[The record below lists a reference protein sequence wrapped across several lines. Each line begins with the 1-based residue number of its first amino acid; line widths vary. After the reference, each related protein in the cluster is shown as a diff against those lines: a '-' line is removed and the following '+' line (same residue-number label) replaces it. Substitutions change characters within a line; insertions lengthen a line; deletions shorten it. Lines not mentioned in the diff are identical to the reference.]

1 MGYDGEN
8 LYLGIDEPEPV
19 IVGKCAYCREDIY
32 EGTECFCCNGVLVHT
47 ECFGDYVQDEYSESE
62 LAGALGFEQKTAQGG
77 NMKVYKG
84 TDRQMKCRGMQYTL
98 GETAVF
104 DGEPHLCRA
113 GLHACEQPIDVL
125 NHYTPNESRYFEAEA
140 EEVSAER
147 ESSDSKIVAKKMTLK
162 AEIGVPGLVKA
173 QIEYVK
179 NQIGFEDAIKRAN
192 AEKENHATGDQ
203 GAASATG
210 NRGAASAT
218 GNRGAASATGYRGA
232 ASATGDQGAASATSN
247 LGAASATGNQ
257 GAASATGYRGAASAT
272 GNRGAASATGYQ
284 GAASATGD
292 QGAASATGYQGAA
305 SATGK
310 AGVALAAGYEC
321 KAMGALG
328 CAICCVERGEWDG
341 ETYPIIAVKAAIV
354 DGEKIKADTWYCL
367 KNGEFVEV
375 E

>member
-1 MGYDGEN
+1 
-8 LYLGIDEPEPV
+8 
-19 IVGKCAYCREDIY
+19 
-32 EGTECFCCNGVLVHT
+32 
-47 ECFGDYVQDEYSESE
+47 
-62 LAGALGFEQKTAQGG
+62 
-77 NMKVYKG
+77 MKVYKG
-84 TDRQMKCRGMQYTL
+84 TDKDMKCRGFQYKL

-104 DGEPHLCRA
+104 DGEPHLCKA

-179 NQIGFEDAIKRAN
+179 SQIGFDDAIKRAN
-192 AEKENHATGDQ
+192 AEKENHATSD
-203 GAASATG
+203 
-210 NRGAASAT
+210 
-218 GNRGAASATGYRGA
+218 RGA
-232 ASATGDQGAASATSN
+232 ASATGD
-247 LGAASATGNQ
+247 
-257 GAASATGYRGAASAT
+257 
-272 GNRGAASATGYQ
+272 
-284 GAASATGD
+284 
-292 QGAASATGYQGAA
+292 QGAA

-328 CAICCVERGEWDG
+328 CAICCVERGKWDG
-341 ETYPIIAVKAAIV
+341 EAHPIIAAKAAIV
-354 DGEKIKADTWYCL
+354 DGEKIKADTWYQL

>member
-98 GETAVF
+98 GEAAVF

-125 NHYTPNESRYFEAEA
+125 NHYAPNESRYFEADA
-140 EEVSAER
+140 EEVTDER
-147 ESSDSKIVAKKMTLK
+147 ESDDSKIVAKKMMLK

-192 AEKENHATGDQ
+192 AEKENHATGYQ
-203 GAASATG
+203 
-210 NRGAASAT
+210 
-218 GNRGAASATGYRGA
+218 GA
-232 ASATGDQGAASATSN
+232 ASATGDQGAASAT
-247 LGAASATGNQ
+247 GNQ
-257 GAASATGYRGAASAT
+257 GAAST
-272 GNRGAASATGYQ
+272 TGYQ
-284 GAASATGD
+284 GAASTTGD
-292 QGAASATGYQGAA
+292 HGAASATGYQGAA

-310 AGVALAAGYEC
+310 AGVALAAGLEC

-328 CAICCVERGEWDG
+328 CAICCVERDEWNG
-341 ETYPIIAVKAAIV
+341 KTYPIVAVKAAIV
-354 DGEKIKADTWYCL
+354 DGENIRADTWYQL

>member
-1 MGYDGEN
+1 
-8 LYLGIDEPEPV
+8 
-19 IVGKCAYCREDIY
+19 
-32 EGTECFCCNGVLVHT
+32 
-47 ECFGDYVQDEYSESE
+47 
-62 LAGALGFEQKTAQGG
+62 
-77 NMKVYKG
+77 MKVYKG
-84 TDRQMKCRGMQYTL
+84 TNKDMKCRGFQYKL

-104 DGEPHLCRA
+104 DGEPHLCKA

-179 NQIGFEDAIKRAN
+179 SQIGFDDAIKRAN
-192 AEKENHATGDQ
+192 AEKENHATGNLGAASATGYLGAASATGDRGAASATGNLGAASATGNRGSASATGNR

-218 GNRGAASATGYRGA
+218 GNRGAASATGDR
-232 ASATGDQGAASATSN
+232 
-247 LGAASATGNQ
+247 

-272 GNRGAASATGYQ
+272 GDLGAASATGDLGAASATGDRGAASATG
-284 GAASATGD
+284 D
-292 QGAASATGYQGAA
+292 RGAA

-310 AGVALAAGYEC
+310 AGVALAAGLEC

-328 CAICCVERGEWDG
+328 CAICCVERGEWNG
-341 ETYPIIAVKAAIV
+341 KTYPIVAVKAAIV
-354 DGEKIKADTWYCL
+354 DGENIRADTWYQL
-367 KNGEFVEV
+367 KNGKFVEV

>member
-1 MGYDGEN
+1 
-8 LYLGIDEPEPV
+8 
-19 IVGKCAYCREDIY
+19 
-32 EGTECFCCNGVLVHT
+32 
-47 ECFGDYVQDEYSESE
+47 
-62 LAGALGFEQKTAQGG
+62 
-77 NMKVYKG
+77 MKVYKG

-98 GETAVF
+98 GEAAVF

-125 NHYTPNESRYFEAEA
+125 NHYAPNESRYFEADA
-140 EEVSAER
+140 EGVTDER
-147 ESSDSKIVAKKMTLK
+147 ESNDSKIVAKKMTLK

-173 QIEYVK
+173 QIEYIK

-192 AEKENHATGDQ
+192 AEKENHATGYQ
-203 GAASATG
+203 
-210 NRGAASAT
+210 
-218 GNRGAASATGYRGA
+218 
-232 ASATGDQGAASATSN
+232 
-247 LGAASATGNQ
+247 GAASATGNQ

-272 GNRGAASATGYQ
+272 GDRGAASATGYQGAASATGYQGAASATGYQ

-292 QGAASATGYQGAA
+292 QGAASATGDRGAA

-341 ETYPIIAVKAAIV
+341 EAHPIIAVKAAIV
-354 DGEKIKADTWYCL
+354 DGEKIKADTWYRL
-367 KNGEFVEV
+367 KNGEFEEV
-375 E
+375 R

>member
-1 MGYDGEN
+1 
-8 LYLGIDEPEPV
+8 
-19 IVGKCAYCREDIY
+19 
-32 EGTECFCCNGVLVHT
+32 
-47 ECFGDYVQDEYSESE
+47 
-62 LAGALGFEQKTAQGG
+62 
-77 NMKVYKG
+77 MKVYKG

-98 GETAVF
+98 GEAAVF

-179 NQIGFEDAIKRAN
+179 SQIGFDDAIKRAN
-192 AEKENHATGDQ
+192 AEKENHATG
-203 GAASATG
+203 
-210 NRGAASAT
+210 
-218 GNRGAASATGYRGA
+218 YLGA
-232 ASATGDQGAASATSN
+232 ASATGD
-247 LGAASATGNQ
+247 
-257 GAASATGYRGAASAT
+257 R
-272 GNRGAASATGYQ
+272 
-284 GAASATGD
+284 
-292 QGAASATGYQGAA
+292 GAA

-310 AGVALAAGYEC
+310 AGVALAAGLEC

-341 ETYPIIAVKAAIV
+341 NTYPIIAVKAAIV
-354 DGEKIKADTWYCL
+354 DGETIKPDTWYRL
-367 KNGEFVEV
+367 ENGEFVEV

>member
-1 MGYDGEN
+1 
-8 LYLGIDEPEPV
+8 
-19 IVGKCAYCREDIY
+19 
-32 EGTECFCCNGVLVHT
+32 
-47 ECFGDYVQDEYSESE
+47 
-62 LAGALGFEQKTAQGG
+62 
-77 NMKVYKG
+77 MKVYKG
-84 TDRQMKCRGMQYTL
+84 TDKDMKCRGFQYKL

-104 DGEPHLCRA
+104 DGEPHLCKA

-179 NQIGFEDAIKRAN
+179 SQIGFDDAIKRAN
-192 AEKENHATGDQ
+192 AEKENHATSD
-203 GAASATG
+203 
-210 NRGAASAT
+210 
-218 GNRGAASATGYRGA
+218 RGA
-232 ASATGDQGAASATSN
+232 ASATGDQGAASAT
-247 LGAASATGNQ
+247 
-257 GAASATGYRGAASAT
+257 
-272 GNRGAASATGYQ
+272 
-284 GAASATGD
+284 GD
-292 QGAASATGYQGAA
+292 QGAA

-328 CAICCVERGEWDG
+328 CAICCVERGKWDG
-341 ETYPIIAVKAAIV
+341 EAHPIIAAKAAIV
-354 DGEKIKADTWYCL
+354 DGEKIKADTWYQL

>member
-1 MGYDGEN
+1 
-8 LYLGIDEPEPV
+8 
-19 IVGKCAYCREDIY
+19 
-32 EGTECFCCNGVLVHT
+32 
-47 ECFGDYVQDEYSESE
+47 
-62 LAGALGFEQKTAQGG
+62 
-77 NMKVYKG
+77 MKVYKG
-84 TDRQMKCRGMQYTL
+84 TDKDMKCRGFQYKL
-98 GETAVF
+98 GEAAVF

-125 NHYTPNESRYFEAEA
+125 NHYAPNESRYFEADA
-140 EEVSAER
+140 EEVTDER
-147 ESSDSKIVAKKMTLK
+147 ESDDSKIVAKKMMLK

-192 AEKENHATGDQ
+192 AEKENHATGYQ

-210 NRGAASAT
+210 YQ
-218 GNRGAASATGYRGA
+218 GAASATGYQGA
-232 ASATGDQGAASATSN
+232 ASATGD
-247 LGAASATGNQ
+247 Q

-272 GNRGAASATGYQ
+272 GNRGAASATGNR
-284 GAASATGD
+284 
-292 QGAASATGYQGAA
+292 GAA

-310 AGVALAAGYEC
+310 AGVALAAGLEC

-328 CAICCVERGEWDG
+328 CAICGVERGEWNG
-341 ETYPIIAVKAAIV
+341 ESYPIIAVKAAIV
-354 DGEKIKADTWYCL
+354 DGEKIKAGTWYQL

>member
-1 MGYDGEN
+1 M
-8 LYLGIDEPEPV
+8 
-19 IVGKCAYCREDIY
+19 R
-32 EGTECFCCNGVLVHT
+32 
-47 ECFGDYVQDEYSESE
+47 
-62 LAGALGFEQKTAQGG
+62 
-77 NMKVYKG
+77 VYKG

-104 DGEPHLCRA
+104 DGEPHLCKA

-147 ESSDSKIVAKKMTLK
+147 ESSDSKIVARKMTLK

-179 NQIGFEDAIKRAN
+179 SQIGFDDAIKRAN
-192 AEKENHATGDQ
+192 AEKENHATGD
-203 GAASATG
+203 
-210 NRGAASAT
+210 
-218 GNRGAASATGYRGA
+218 
-232 ASATGDQGAASATSN
+232 
-247 LGAASATGNQ
+247 
-257 GAASATGYRGAASAT
+257 
-272 GNRGAASATGYQ
+272 Q

-305 SATGK
+305 SATGYRGAASATGYQGAASATGK
-310 AGVALAAGYEC
+310 AGVALAAGCEC

-341 ETYPIIAVKAAIV
+341 NTYPIIAVKAAIV
-354 DGEKIKADTWYCL
+354 DGETIKPDTWYRL
-367 KNGEFVEV
+367 ENGEFVEV

>member
-1 MGYDGEN
+1 
-8 LYLGIDEPEPV
+8 
-19 IVGKCAYCREDIY
+19 
-32 EGTECFCCNGVLVHT
+32 
-47 ECFGDYVQDEYSESE
+47 
-62 LAGALGFEQKTAQGG
+62 
-77 NMKVYKG
+77 MKVYKG
-84 TDRQMKCRGMQYTL
+84 TDKDMKCRGFQYKL
-98 GETAVF
+98 GEAAVF

-125 NHYTPNESRYFEAEA
+125 NHYAPNESRYFEADA
-140 EEVSAER
+140 EEVTDER
-147 ESSDSKIVAKKMTLK
+147 ELNDSKIVAKKMTLK

-173 QIEYVK
+173 QIEYIK

-192 AEKENHATGDQ
+192 AEKKNH
-203 GAASATG
+203 
-210 NRGAASAT
+210 
-218 GNRGAASATGYRGA
+218 
-232 ASATGDQGAASATSN
+232 
-247 LGAASATGNQ
+247 
-257 GAASATGYRGAASAT
+257 
-272 GNRGAASATGYQ
+272 ATGYQ

-292 QGAASATGYQGAA
+292 LGAASATGGLGAASATGDRGAA

-341 ETYPIIAVKAAIV
+341 ETYPIVAVKAAIV

>member
-1 MGYDGEN
+1 
-8 LYLGIDEPEPV
+8 
-19 IVGKCAYCREDIY
+19 
-32 EGTECFCCNGVLVHT
+32 
-47 ECFGDYVQDEYSESE
+47 
-62 LAGALGFEQKTAQGG
+62 
-77 NMKVYKG
+77 MKVYKG
-84 TDRQMKCRGMQYTL
+84 TDKDMKCRGFQYKL

-104 DGEPHLCRA
+104 DGEPHLCKA

-125 NHYTPNESRYFEAEA
+125 NHYAPNESRYFEADA
-140 EEVSAER
+140 EEVTDER
-147 ESSDSKIVAKKMTLK
+147 ESNDSKIVAKKMMLK

-210 NRGAASAT
+210 DRGAASAT
-218 GNRGAASATGYRGA
+218 GDRGAASATGY
-232 ASATGDQGAASATSN
+232 Q
-247 LGAASATGNQ
+247 
-257 GAASATGYRGAASAT
+257 
-272 GNRGAASATGYQ
+272 GAASATGYQ

-305 SATGK
+305 SATGDRGAASATGK
-310 AGVALAAGYEC
+310 AGVALAAGREC

-354 DGEKIKADTWYCL
+354 DGEKIKADTWYRL
-367 KNGEFVEV
+367 QNGEFVEV

>member
-1 MGYDGEN
+1 
-8 LYLGIDEPEPV
+8 
-19 IVGKCAYCREDIY
+19 
-32 EGTECFCCNGVLVHT
+32 
-47 ECFGDYVQDEYSESE
+47 
-62 LAGALGFEQKTAQGG
+62 
-77 NMKVYKG
+77 MKVYKG
-84 TDRQMKCRGMQYTL
+84 TDKDMKCRGFQYKL

-104 DGEPHLCRA
+104 DGEPHLCKA

-125 NHYTPNESRYFEAEA
+125 NHYAPNESRYFEADA
-140 EEVSAER
+140 EEVTDER
-147 ESSDSKIVAKKMTLK
+147 ELNDSKIVAKKMTLK

-173 QIEYVK
+173 QIEYIK

-192 AEKENHATGDQ
+192 AEKKNHATG
-203 GAASATG
+203 
-210 NRGAASAT
+210 NL
-218 GNRGAASATGYRGA
+218 GA
-232 ASATGDQGAASATSN
+232 ASATGDQ
-247 LGAASATGNQ
+247 GAASATGNQ

-272 GNRGAASATGYQ
+272 GN
-284 GAASATGD
+284 
-292 QGAASATGYQGAA
+292 QGAA

-354 DGEKIKADTWYCL
+354 DGEKIKADTWYRL

>member
-1 MGYDGEN
+1 
-8 LYLGIDEPEPV
+8 
-19 IVGKCAYCREDIY
+19 
-32 EGTECFCCNGVLVHT
+32 
-47 ECFGDYVQDEYSESE
+47 
-62 LAGALGFEQKTAQGG
+62 
-77 NMKVYKG
+77 MKVYKG
-84 TDRQMKCRGMQYTL
+84 TDKDMKCRGFQYKL

-104 DGEPHLCRA
+104 GGEPHLCKA

-125 NHYTPNESRYFEAEA
+125 NHYAPNESRYFEAEA

-147 ESSDSKIVAKKMTLK
+147 ESSDSEIVAKKMTLK

-179 NQIGFEDAIKRAN
+179 SQIGFDDAIKRAN
-192 AEKENHATGDQ
+192 AEKENHATSD
-203 GAASATG
+203 
-210 NRGAASAT
+210 
-218 GNRGAASATGYRGA
+218 RGA
-232 ASATGDQGAASATSN
+232 ASATGDQ
-247 LGAASATGNQ
+247 
-257 GAASATGYRGAASAT
+257 
-272 GNRGAASATGYQ
+272 GAASATGYQ

-292 QGAASATGYQGAA
+292 HGAASATGDQGAASATGYQGAASATGDQGAA

-341 ETYPIIAVKAAIV
+341 EAHPIIAAKAAIV
-354 DGEKIKADTWYCL
+354 DGEKIKADTWYQL

>member
-1 MGYDGEN
+1 
-8 LYLGIDEPEPV
+8 
-19 IVGKCAYCREDIY
+19 
-32 EGTECFCCNGVLVHT
+32 
-47 ECFGDYVQDEYSESE
+47 
-62 LAGALGFEQKTAQGG
+62 
-77 NMKVYKG
+77 MKVYKG
-84 TDRQMKCRGMQYTL
+84 TDKDMKCRGFQYKL
-98 GETAVF
+98 GEAAVF

-125 NHYTPNESRYFEAEA
+125 NYYAPNESRYFEADA
-140 EEVSAER
+140 EEVTDER
-147 ESSDSKIVAKKMTLK
+147 ESDDSKIVAKKMTLK

-203 GAASATG
+203 GAASVTGYLGAASATGNRGAASATGNQGAASATGNRGAASATGNQGAASATG

-218 GNRGAASATGYRGA
+218 GNRGAASV
-232 ASATGDQGAASATSN
+232 TGDQGAASV
-247 LGAASATGNQ
+247 
-257 GAASATGYRGAASAT
+257 TGYL
-272 GNRGAASATGYQ
+272 
-284 GAASATGD
+284 
-292 QGAASATGYQGAA
+292 GAA

-341 ETYPIIAVKAAIV
+341 EAHPIIAVKAMIV
-354 DGEKIKADTWYCL
+354 DGEKIKADTWYRL

>member
-1 MGYDGEN
+1 
-8 LYLGIDEPEPV
+8 
-19 IVGKCAYCREDIY
+19 
-32 EGTECFCCNGVLVHT
+32 
-47 ECFGDYVQDEYSESE
+47 
-62 LAGALGFEQKTAQGG
+62 
-77 NMKVYKG
+77 
-84 TDRQMKCRGMQYTL
+84 MKCHGMQYTL

-125 NHYTPNESRYFEAEA
+125 NHYAPNASRYFEADA
-140 EEVSAER
+140 EEVTDER
-147 ESSDSKIVAKKMTLK
+147 ESDDSKIVAKKMTLK

-192 AEKENHATGDQ
+192 AEKENHATGNQ
-203 GAASATG
+203 
-210 NRGAASAT
+210 GAASAT

-232 ASATGDQGAASATSN
+232 ASATGDR
-247 LGAASATGNQ
+247 GAASATGYQ
-257 GAASATGYRGAASAT
+257 GAASATGYQ
-272 GNRGAASATGYQ
+272 GAASATGYQ

-292 QGAASATGYQGAA
+292 QGAASATGDRGAASATGYQGAASATGDRGAASATGYQGAASATGDQGAA

-341 ETYPIIAVKAAIV
+341 EAHPIIAVKAAIV
-354 DGEKIKADTWYCL
+354 DGEKIKADTWYRL
-367 KNGEFVEV
+367 KNGEFEEV
-375 E
+375 R